1 MSSRRALR
9 RAGRVSPRAG
19 SRRGRRA
26 LVLAAAGG
34 PAPEPEH
41 IFDTLGATWWI
52 DAAEETTG
60 GATSACQ
67 WALNRGNQAVPHARL
82 GSTGR
87 AELRGSYGLVL
98 PGVSGNYASAPDSA
112 ALSIT
117 GDIDIQARIAPTDW
131 TPSTQGLVAGKWGS
145 TTGNQAYGLFLDTSG
160 TLRFVQYSGAAY
172 NDLPSTVATG
182 FTDGEAKWVRATY
195 SASGG
200 TVKFYTAPDASAV
213 PSSWT
218 QLGTT
223 VAGVARTTQNTAN
236 TLTLGEST
244 TSGSNLLVGAV
255 YRVRILDGYDG
266 AGSVVFDADFTA
278 PAAFATSFTESSSN
292 AATVTIT
299 ATSGADTND
308 PLLLT
313 HTGTN
318 YLYIPDTGNADYASI
333 PAAASGPLDITG
345 DIDLIAKVALD
356 DWTPTNQKAIIT
368 RGTASGTA
376 AWRLYVNN
384 TGYLQISWVDSG
396 AAAQSLISDAAPS
409 VANGAVKWIRG
420 TLDLDNGAGDCVARF
435 YTSDDGS
442 SWTQLGTDR
451 TLGATS
457 TMRTGTAG
465 QVRLGSY
472 WSGTNQ
478 CIGGKLYR
486 AIIKSGIDGTIA
498 LDADFTANTNQSSFT
513 ESSSNAATVTIN
525 RATSGRKAV
534 MVTRPVWLFGTD
546 DYMEVAD
553 NAPLDISAAD
563 SLTVVMI
570 RRQWGTTP
578 SYGTLVSKTAGG
590 TADGWSLF
598 NNISATSHSFSIA
611 DGAAQTYLTGAGCP
625 AYTYGALELAA
636 GVRNVGADTI
646 TAYVGTTGGT
656 PATDTTTSDLSS
668 SDPMRIGRAAAG
680 ATPYY
685 GEYEVVAVA
694 VFRSALDSTALASI
708 ASYFGV

>member
-1 MSSRRALR
+1 MAHMH
-9 RAGRVSPRAG
+9 VSVMAKPTVIA
-19 SRRGRRA
+19 S
-26 LVLAAAGG
+26 
-34 PAPEPEH
+34 H

-112 ALSIT
+112 ALDGFAT
-117 GDIDIQARIAPTDW
+117 LDLVAQIAMDDW
-131 TPSTQGLVAGKWGS
+131 TPSSPQYVITKYGS
-145 TTGNQAYGLFLDTSG
+145 TTRSYIFGLNTGGVLRCLVSENG
-160 TLRFVQYSGAAY
+160 TATMGG
-172 NDLPSTVATG
+172 DSTVATA
-182 FTDGEAKWVRATY
+182 FTDGQIGWIRVLVTP
-195 SASGG
+195 GVTNG
-200 TVKFYTAPDASAV
+200 TMKFYTSTDGAT
-213 PSSWT
+213 WT
-218 QLGTT
+218 QLGSD
-223 VAGVARTTQNTAN
+223 VSAAGYNTQLANSSDPLNIGCHTNGTTQLMVGRVFRAQVWN
-236 TLTLGEST
+236 GDS
-244 TSGSNLLVGAV
+244 TSGGTK
-255 YRVRILDGYDG
+255 
-266 AGSVVFDADFTA
+266 VFDADFTA

-292 AATVTIT
+292 AATVTIN

-368 RGTASGTA
+368 RGAASGTA

-472 WSGTNQ
+472 WSGTNP

-525 RATSGRKAV
+525 RATSGRKSV

-553 NAPLDISAAD
+553 NDLLDPAAAD
-563 SLTVVMI
+563 SFSVVAVL
-570 RRQWGTTP
+570 RRWGDGYASGAGIIVGKQSAGGSTTGWRLGFDTTDVFAFSDGAVQ
-578 SYGTLVSKTAGG
+578 SYQTQTKEAAGTLHLLGGVKDEAGDTVGVSKGSTITTATDITTGSMNSSTVMQIG
-590 TADGWSLF
+590 RYA
-598 NNISATSHSFSIA
+598 NATSFYVDA
-611 DGAAQTYLTGAGCP
+611 
-625 AYTYGALELAA
+625 EL
-636 GVRNVGADTI
+636 
-646 TAYVGTTGGT
+646 
-656 PATDTTTSDLSS
+656 
-668 SDPMRIGRAAAG
+668 
-680 ATPYY
+680 
-685 GEYEVVAVA
+685 VAVA
-694 VFRSALDSTALASI
+694 VFRTALSSSDLADI